1 MREACH
7 GRGERPEASLAL
19 VVGVDGC
26 PNGWLAVSR
35 RDGRA
40 VHCQRL
46 ASLAD
51 LFTDNITP
59 TVVAIDVPIG
69 LLERGARECDIE
81 ARRLLGPRRSSVF
94 TAPIRPLLTA
104 TSQAE
109 ASRIR
114 HQLEGK
120 RVSIQAWAIVAKIL
134 AVDRLLRGSP
144 SLREIIREVHPELCF
159 FFLNGKR
166 PMTES
171 KKKAG
176 GRAERVSL
184 LRGWCGEMVDKA
196 LAERTKLGC
205 KADDITDA
213 FAALWTAERIQRAE
227 GMSIPSIPPV
237 DAHGLRMEMV
247 A

>member
-1 MREACH
+1 M
-7 GRGERPEASLAL
+7 AL

-35 RDGRA
+35 RDGGA

-51 LFTDNITP
+51 LFIDKVAP

-69 LLERGARECDIE
+69 LLERGGRECDVE
-81 ARRLLGPRRSSVF
+81 ARRVLGPRRSSVF

-134 AVDRLLRGSP
+134 EVDRLLRSNP
-144 SLREIIREVHPELCF
+144 AWCEIIREVYPELCF

-166 PMTES
+166 PMSES

-184 LRGWCGEMVDKA
+184 LRAWCGEMIDEA
-196 LAERTKLGC
+196 LGERPKLGC
-205 KADDITDA
+205 KADDIVDA

-227 GMSIPSIPPV
+227 AVSIPPIPPV